1 MQSPGIDRRTKPTI
15 VEGLKI
21 DVFSNTRGVASAG
34 PQHNG
39 VASAGPQHNGA
50 DWIAVVGQLRK
61 DHGRLPLSYVDAV
74 HSAGGPTRVI
84 STFQLLADEEV
95 PAGLEVVTGVEDD
108 DTSVLDGA
116 AGLLLPGGGDIDPT
130 WYGSE
135 AHPQTTRISHRR
147 DQFELN
153 LLRVALERDM
163 PILGICHGMQLL
175 NVYFGGTLDQHLSDD
190 TGRFNHDAGL
200 PNPKPVHGIAVEP
213 SSKLTEISGVTSF
226 AVNSHHHQGVDR
238 LGEGLDPAAW
248 SNDGVLE
255 GFVARGYSW
264 VVAVQWHPEAMAD
277 DAVQGRLFSS
287 FVDATRTYAARSTT
301 DERATA

>member
-1 MQSPGIDRRTKPTI
+1 LCNRLSIDRRTKLGFTI

-21 DVFSNTRGVASAG
+21 DVFSNTHS
-34 PQHNG
+34 
-39 VASAGPQHNGA
+39 A

-61 DHGRLPLSYVDAV
+61 DHGRLPLSYVEAV
-74 HSAGGPTRVI
+74 RAAGGRARVI

-95 PAGLEVVTGVEDD
+95 PAGLEAVTGVEED

-135 AHPQTTRISHRR
+135 AHPLTTRISHRR

-153 LLRVALERDM
+153 LLRVALERDI

-190 TGRFNHDAGL
+190 PGRINHDAGL
-200 PNPKPVHGIAVEP
+200 PNPKPVHGISVEP
-213 SSKLTEISGVTSF
+213 SRMLAEVSGVTGF
-226 AVNSHHHQGVDR
+226 EVNSHHHPGVDR
-238 LGEGLDPAAW
+238 LGKGLDPIAW

-255 GFVARGYSW
+255 GFAARDYSW
-264 VVAVQWHPEAMAD
+264 VVAVQWHPEAMAA
-277 DAVQGRLFSS
+277 DALQQRLFAA
-287 FVDATRTYAARSTT
+287 FVEATRTYAARSTT

>member
-1 MQSPGIDRRTKPTI
+1 M
-15 VEGLKI
+15 EGLKI
-21 DVFSNTRGVASAG
+21 DVFSNTRGA
-34 PQHNG
+34 
-39 VASAGPQHNGA
+39 ASAGPQHNGA

-61 DHGRLPLSYVDAV
+61 DHGRLPLTYVDGV
-74 HSAGGPTRVI
+74 HAAEGRARVI

-95 PAGLEVVTGVEDD
+95 PAGLEAVTGVEED

-147 DQFELN
+147 DRFELN

-190 TGRFNHDAGL
+190 PGHINHDAGL
-200 PNPKPVHGIAVEP
+200 PSPKPVHGISVAP
-213 SSKLTEISGVTSF
+213 SSKLAKVSGGTGF
-226 AVNSHHHQGVDR
+226 EVNSHHHQGIDR
-238 LGEGLDPAAW
+238 LGESLDPVAW
-248 SNDGVLE
+248 SDDGLLE

-264 VVAVQWHPEAMAD
+264 VVAVQWHPEVMAA
-277 DAVQGRLFSS
+277 DAVQQRLFTA
-287 FVDATRTYAARSTT
+287 FVEATRTYAHRSTT
-301 DERATA
+301 HERATA